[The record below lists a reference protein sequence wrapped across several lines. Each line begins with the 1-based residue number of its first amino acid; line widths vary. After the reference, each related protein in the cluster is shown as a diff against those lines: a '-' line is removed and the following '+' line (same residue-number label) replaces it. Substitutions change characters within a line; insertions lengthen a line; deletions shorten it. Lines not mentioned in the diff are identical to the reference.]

1 MRFYSRCEILFR
13 FEGIP
18 NTLASRIDLIP
29 IVHHQSRSRESP
41 LGVANPYF
49 NFDFL
54 HVRFYSVLLYIFPK
68 LWVHVRKNIFYDKE
82 TSNHELDHAFGITKK
97 D

>member
-18 NTLASRIDLIP
+18 NTLASRIDLIS
-29 IVHHQSRSRESP
+29 IVHHQIRSRESP

-49 NFDFL
+49 NF
-54 HVRFYSVLLYIFPK
+54 RFSACEILFGFALYFSEIMGTC
-68 LWVHVRKNIFYDKE
+68 E
-82 TSNHELDHAFGITKK
+82 KK
-97 D
+97 HIL